1 MFHYL
6 TGQVTELFPNAVVL
20 DVMGVGYYLNTSLN
34 SLSSVSMNQKARFYI
49 YEAIGENNF
58 DLYGF
63 TDFKE
68 KRFFES
74 LISVSG
80 VGPKAAVSLLS
91 TVTPDAM
98 IMAILNHDEKVLTAA
113 PGIGKKIAQ
122 RIILELKDKMGLE
135 TIDSDFS
142 FPNTASMKQMQKMDQ
157 NVADAVSALIL
168 LGYSNAEITPL
179 IQSRDWTGISAD
191 QIIKEVLKNMV

>member
-6 TGQVTELFPNAVVL
+6 TGQVSEVYPNAVVL
-20 DVMGVGYYLNTSLN
+20 DVMGIGFYLNTSLN
-34 SLSSVSMNQKARFYI
+34 SLAAVRKNQQARFYI
-49 YEAIGENNF
+49 YESIGETNY

-63 TDFKE
+63 TDLKE

-91 TVTPDAM
+91 TLTPDAM
-98 IMAILNHDEKVLTAA
+98 IMAIINHDEKALTSA

-122 RIILELKDKMGLE
+122 RIILELKDKIAAESGVSELGVMPASASSGMPAM
-135 TIDSDFS
+135 DKNVSD
-142 FPNTASMKQMQKMDQ
+142 A
-157 NVADAVSALIL
+157 AAALLL
-168 LGYSNAEITPL
+168 LGYSSAEVNPFL
-179 IQSRDWTGISAD
+179 QGKDWTGVGTD

>member
-6 TGQVTELFPNAVVL
+6 TGIVSEVYPNAVVL
-20 DVMGVGYYLNTSLN
+20 DVKGLGFYLNTSLN
-34 SLSSVSMNQKARFYI
+34 SISTVSRNQQAKFFI
-49 YEAIGENNF
+49 YESIGESNF

-63 TDFKE
+63 TDVKE

-91 TVTPDAM
+91 SLTPDAM
-98 IMAILNHDEKVLTAA
+98 IMAIINHDEKALTAA

-122 RIILELKDKMGLE
+122 RIILELKDKMAAE
-135 TIDSDFS
+135 SEIPNMDFKPS
-142 FPNTASMKQMQKMDQ
+142 INFVQKMDK
-157 NVADAVSALIL
+157 NVADAISALLL
-168 LGYSNAEITPL
+168 LGYSSAEINPY
-179 IQSRDWTGISAD
+179 IQGKDWTGTGTD
-191 QIIKEVLKNMV
+191 QIIKEVLKNMI